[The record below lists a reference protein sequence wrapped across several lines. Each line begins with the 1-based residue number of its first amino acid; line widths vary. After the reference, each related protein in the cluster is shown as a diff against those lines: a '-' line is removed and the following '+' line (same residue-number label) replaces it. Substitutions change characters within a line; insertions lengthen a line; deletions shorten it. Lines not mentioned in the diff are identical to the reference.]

1 MFPPRWICLL
11 FAQFPKFFWQWL
23 LSLLMNV
30 HTLPFIANPFWT
42 EQEGWMDGCAPI
54 SVRLFKS
61 QTKYYSSSFAILQRG
76 VRGLCISFCRWT
88 SHHITVCRV
97 DAFLLCT
104 RAPAKWSSILA
115 RITSACITTS
125 NIWKGN
131 WLGLLNALAEPQ
143 QKPFNLPKH

>member
-1 MFPPRWICLL
+1 MDMFAFCTISQVLL
-11 FAQFPKFFWQWL
+11 AMALVVTNECAYITIHRKSIL
-23 LSLLMNV
+23 N
-30 HTLPFIANPFWT
+30 WT
-42 EQEGWMDGCAPI
+42 RGMDGCAPI

-76 VRGLCISFCRWT
+76 VRGLCISFCRCT